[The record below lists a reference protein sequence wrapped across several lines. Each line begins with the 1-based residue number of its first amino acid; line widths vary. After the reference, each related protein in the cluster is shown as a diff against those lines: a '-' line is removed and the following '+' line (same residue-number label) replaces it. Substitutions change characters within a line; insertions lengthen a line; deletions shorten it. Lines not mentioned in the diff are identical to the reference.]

1 MFVFRN
7 SDSSHSATPS
17 TSKCDDVTRR
27 TGGAVEGKHD
37 TAGCDTRRDDVS
49 QTNSHVVESN
59 TNSGINSVGSLD
71 ASSPTSARPVD
82 DRSSD
87 VSPTSARPI
96 TDMPQHNDGSSDVET
111 RLFSDGGGVEH
122 ETSADVTA
130 TSPCHSNKHRYMS
143 QCLYCGLKNIRTEN
157 YSNWCV
163 VLSHDGN

>member
-59 TNSGINSVGSLD
+59 TNSGLNSVGSLD
-71 ASSPTSARPVD
+71 ASSPTSARPVAD
-82 DRSSD
+82 GS
-87 VSPTSARPI
+87 
-96 TDMPQHNDGSSDVET
+96 QHNDGSSDVET
-111 RLFSDGGGVEH
+111 RLSSDGGVEH
-122 ETSADVTA
+122 NETSADVTA
-130 TSPCHSNKHRYMS
+130 TSPCHSSKHRYAS
-143 QCLYCGLKNIRTEN
+143 QYLCCRLKI
-157 YSNWCV
+157 
-163 VLSHDGN
+163 